1 MLSEHV
7 MALHAG
13 KTRYLTQY
21 FCILVCG
28 HLTVVYLSVCLVIC
42 KNLVI

>member
-13 KTRYLTQY
+13 KTRYLTLVFLY
-21 FCILVCG
+21 FSVQPCYSCLFVG
-28 HLTVVYLSVCLVIC
+28 VFGYL
-42 KNLVI
+42 

>member
-13 KTRYLTQY
+13 KTRYITSSSVY
-21 FCILVCG
+21 VDWRSS
-28 HLTVVYLSVCLVIC
+28 VVS
-42 KNLVI
+42 